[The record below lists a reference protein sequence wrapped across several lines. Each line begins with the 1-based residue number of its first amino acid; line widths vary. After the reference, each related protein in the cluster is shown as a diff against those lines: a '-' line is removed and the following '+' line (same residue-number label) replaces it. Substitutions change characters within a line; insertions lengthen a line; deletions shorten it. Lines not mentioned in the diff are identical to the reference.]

1 MPWTVSDVDKHKK
14 GLDKTQKQKW
24 VRIANSVLKEC
35 QSTRNDGKECEAQA
49 IRVANSKVGSGD
61 SSKSKDESSNGE

>member
-1 MPWTVSDVDKHKK
+1 MPWSVSDVEKHKK
-14 GLDKTQKQKW
+14 GLSKTQKEKW

-49 IRVANSKVGSGD
+49 IRTANSKVGS
-61 SSKSKDESSNGE
+61 SNSESSNNGE